1 MRKHRTKR
9 ILLGCLGV
17 VLLLGLLIQP
27 VMAMTGTEFDWV
39 ATLTTL
45 FSRVE
50 TQDDKIADLQD
61 QVKELQDLLNEKN
74 NPPEIITTE
83 DPKDPVVDPE
93 PITEDKDDETV
104 DPKPDPKPDPE
115 PDPELTLKL
124 TVIAVEGGLKMSWTK
139 ETSEDLR
146 GYKVVISE
154 NNPTPSYPD
163 DGYLR
168 WITDR
173 DETTLFID
181 NSETYNGG
189 DIDGYLKP
197 DTSYYFTITYLYE
210 DAKKTTETVIVKTP
224 SDLWAPEV
232 IEPLDPSSLVLS
244 VEIVENAL
252 RLNWT
257 AEPSSCLRGY
267 KVVISKSNPTP
278 SYPDD
283 GYLRWIT
290 DWEENTILIDNS
302 EAYNGGDIESYLL
315 PDTAYTFTI
324 TYLYDDFKVTTQ
336 PVTLITPAG
345 LPVSQ

>member
-1 MRKHRTKR
+1 MRKHHTRS
-9 ILLGCLGV
+9 IVLGSLGA
-17 VLLLGLLIQP
+17 VLLMGMLIQP

-45 FSRVE
+45 FTRVE
-50 TQDDKIADLQD
+50 TQEDKIADLQD
-61 QVKELQDLLNEKN
+61 QVKKLEDLLNEKN

-83 DPKDPVVDPE
+83 EPEDPVVEPD
-93 PITEDKDDETV
+93 PITEEKDEETV
-104 DPKPDPKPDPE
+104 EPKPDPKPQPA
-115 PDPELTLKL
+115 LTLKL
-124 TVIAVEGGLKMSWTK
+124 TVLSVEGGLKLTWTK
-139 ETSEDLR
+139 ETSDQLR

-173 DETTLFID
+173 DETSIVID
-181 NSETYNGG
+181 NAEAYNGG
-189 DIDGYLKP
+189 DINAYLKP
-197 DTSYYFTITYLYE
+197 DTNYYFTITYLYE
-210 DAKKTTETVIVKTP
+210 DAKKTTETVIAKTP
-224 SDLWAPEV
+224 SDLWAPVV
-232 IEPLDPSSLVLS
+232 IEPLDPSTLALS
-244 VEIVENAL
+244 VETVENAL
-252 RLNWT
+252 KLTWT
-257 AEPSSCLRGY
+257 PEPSSSLRGY

-302 EAYNGGDIESYLL
+302 EAYNGGDIDSYLL
-315 PDTAYTFTI
+315 PDTAYIFTI
-324 TYLYDDFKVTTQ
+324 TYLYEDVKVTTQ
-336 PVTLITPAG
+336 PVTFVTPAD